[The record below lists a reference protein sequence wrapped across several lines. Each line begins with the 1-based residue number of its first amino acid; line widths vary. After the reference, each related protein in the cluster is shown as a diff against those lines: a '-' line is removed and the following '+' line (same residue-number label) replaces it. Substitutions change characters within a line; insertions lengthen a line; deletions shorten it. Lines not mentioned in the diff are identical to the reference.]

1 MEDVHVI
8 FTMLRCTLVWVTNF
22 GQLVGCIARDDL
34 IHANQMRHSI
44 RGRAPT
50 EAPPAPERQ
59 PMAAAAMEA
68 ALSVVVDPRGV
79 QVRPPRPL
87 R

>member
-59 PMAAAAMEA
+59 PVAAAAQTWAATTEA
-68 ALSVVVDPRGV
+68 TRDGQEGER
-79 QVRPPRPL
+79 
-87 R
+87 

>member
-34 IHANQMRHSI
+34 IRANQHKHSH
-44 RGRAPT
+44 RGDAVAATKRPSAT
-50 EAPPAPERQ
+50 QQ
-59 PMAAAAMEA
+59 PLAAAAMEA
-68 ALSVVVDPRGV
+68 ALSVVVDPDGPKGEARS
-79 QVRPPRPL
+79 
-87 R
+87 